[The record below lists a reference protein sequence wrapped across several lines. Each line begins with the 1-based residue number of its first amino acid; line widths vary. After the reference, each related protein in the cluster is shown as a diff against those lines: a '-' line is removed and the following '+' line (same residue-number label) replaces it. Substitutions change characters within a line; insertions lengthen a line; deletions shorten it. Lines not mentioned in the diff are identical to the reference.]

1 MSMFTDLEPQR
12 AARDQARAEWE
23 ALDAEARKIRAQL
36 TEAERRA
43 RRALRQF
50 ERARLEY
57 VEAADAWEDT
67 RT

>member
-23 ALDAEARKIRAQL
+23 TLDAGVRRIRAQL
-36 TEAERRA
+36 TEAERHA
-43 RRALRQF
+43 RKALRAF

-57 VEAADAWEDT
+57 VEAADALEDA

>member
-23 ALDAEARKIRAQL
+23 TLDAEVRRIRAQL
-36 TEAERRA
+36 TEADRHA
-43 RRALRQF
+43 RKALRAF